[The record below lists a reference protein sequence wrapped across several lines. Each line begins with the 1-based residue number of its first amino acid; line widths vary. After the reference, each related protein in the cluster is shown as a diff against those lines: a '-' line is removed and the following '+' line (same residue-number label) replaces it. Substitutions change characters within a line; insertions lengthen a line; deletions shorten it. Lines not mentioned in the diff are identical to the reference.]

1 MARHPVMKMILH
13 DSDSDDELEI
23 VTTCAIEINK
33 LNSEESSG
41 VRRGSVQGH
50 SVIFRNRVQGHER
63 LYRDYFAEPPIY
75 PLNLFRRRFRMNRT
89 LFLRII
95 FMVENYDPYFV
106 QTKNAVGIMGL
117 SSLQKMT
124 AAIRMLAYGV
134 AADVVDDYVRIGEST
149 AIESLKRFVRAVVA
163 IFSNEYLRSQNNDD
177 IARLLAMGTNRGFPG
192 MLGSIDCMHWKW
204 KNCPTAWKGMYSDH
218 VHEPTIILEAVASYD
233 LWIWHA
239 FFGLP
244 GSHNDINVLE
254 RSSVF
259 ALLSEGQASP
269 ANFSVNGNDYTMG
282 YYLADGI
289 YPKWATFVK
298 TIPSPKGN
306 KQIHFAKS
314 QESARKDVERAFGV
328 LQARFAIVCGPA
340 RLWKLEVLKDIMKA
354 CIILHNMI
362 VEDERNANELDFT
375 YDTMDESPTTVV
387 IPERSSELL
396 QFINTQHCI
405 RDKEIHSKLQA
416 DLVEHQWNMHGN
428 Y

>member
-1 MARHPVMKMILH
+1 MAHHLVMKMILH
-13 DSDSDDELEI
+13 DSDSDDELEM

-75 PLNLFRRRFRMNRT
+75 PLNLFQRRFRMNRT
-89 LFLRII
+89 LFLRIL

-134 AADVVDDYVRIGEST
+134 AADAIDDYVRIGEST

-163 IFSNEYLRSQNNDD
+163 IFSNEYLRSPNNDD

-204 KNCPTAWKGMYSDH
+204 KNCPTAWKGMYSGH

-259 ALLSEGQASP
+259 ALLSEGRAPP

-328 LQARFAIVCGPA
+328 LQARFAIVRGPA

-375 YDTMDESPTTVV
+375 YDTMDESPTAVV
-387 IPERSSELL
+387 IPERSLELL
-396 QFINTQHCI
+396 QFISTQHCI
-405 RDKEIHSKLQA
+405 RDKEIHFKLQA

>member
-1 MARHPVMKMILH
+1 M
-13 DSDSDDELEI
+13 
-23 VTTCAIEINK
+23 TT
-33 LNSEESSG
+33 
-41 VRRGSVQGH
+41 
-50 SVIFRNRVQGHER
+50 
-63 LYRDYFAEPPIY
+63 
-75 PLNLFRRRFRMNRT
+75 
-89 LFLRII
+89 
-95 FMVENYDPYFV
+95 
-106 QTKNAVGIMGL
+106 
-117 SSLQKMT
+117 
-124 AAIRMLAYGV
+124 AIRMLAYGV
-134 AADVVDDYVRIGEST
+134 AVDAVDDYVRIGEST
-149 AIESLKRFVRAVVA
+149 TIESLKRFVRAVVA
-163 IFSNEYLRSQNNDD
+163 IFSNEYLRSPNNDD
-177 IARLLAMGTNRGFPG
+177 IARLVAMGTNRGFPG

-204 KNCPTAWKGMYSDH
+204 KNCPTAWKGMYSGH

-259 ALLSEGQASP
+259 ALLSEGRAPP

-328 LQARFAIVCGPA
+328 LQARFAIVRGPA

-354 CIILHNMI
+354 CIILHNMN

-375 YDTMDESPTTVV
+375 YDTMDESPTAVV